1 MRRWRD
7 EEEVERRGGGEM
19 RGRRGRGD
27 SLTLGEDLIIFPEE
41 AQFVRATANARV
53 FLLKFTSGRKL
64 FFWLQEP
71 KDDKDKEYE
80 EKTNQFINN
89 PPSPEQAGD
98 VPHLH

>member
-1 MRRWRD
+1 
-7 EEEVERRGGGEM
+7 VK
-19 RGRRGRGD
+19 
-27 SLTLGEDLIIFPEE
+27 
-41 AQFVRATANARV
+41 ATPTARV

-89 PPSPEQAGD
+89 PPPPDQSAGD
-98 VPHLH
+98 VPNLH